1 MDSHHDD
8 FDAITARLEAG
19 RPTLSA
25 HELDDLARR
34 IRVRSKRTKRRKEP
48 FMRTRFAITSMLV
61 VGVLLTCTAGAG
73 MALSG
78 NSGSGS
84 AGSAQYGPPPAVHH
98 HHHGSTHLGTT
109 TSPAQDVAPP
119 TQAVQP
125 TRQLATPSNSS
136 QLPFTGLLLIPMI
149 ILGVAMLLVGLVL
162 RSRSSRSPTS

>member
-1 MDSHHDD
+1 MDPHHDD

-34 IRVRSKRTKRRKEP
+34 IRVRNKRTVRRKEP

-61 VGVLLTCTAGAG
+61 IGVLLSCTAGAG

-78 NSGSGS
+78 TSGSGS
-84 AGSAQYGPPPAVHH
+84 AGSAQYGTVQHQK
-98 HHHGSTHLGTT
+98 THLGT
-109 TSPAQDVAPP
+109 TSPAQDGAPP
-119 TQAVQP
+119 PVQP
-125 TRQLATPSNSS
+125 ARQLATPSGSS
-136 QLPFTGLLLIPMI
+136 QLPFTGLLLIPII

-162 RSRSSRSPTS
+162 RSRSNRAPNSRA

>member
-1 MDSHHDD
+1 MDPHHDD

-34 IRVRSKRTKRRKEP
+34 IRVRNKRTVRRKEP

-61 VGVLLTCTAGAG
+61 IGVLLSCTAGAG

-78 NSGSGS
+78 TSGSGS
-84 AGSAQYGPPPAVHH
+84 AGSAQYGPPPTHH
-98 HHHGSTHLGTT
+98 HHASTHLGTPS

-125 TRQLATPSNSS
+125 TRQLATPSGSS

-162 RSRSSRSPTS
+162 RSRSSRAPTA

>member
-1 MDSHHDD
+1 MDPHHDD

-34 IRVRSKRTKRRKEP
+34 CRLRSKRTRRRKEP

-61 VGVLLTCTAGAG
+61 IGVLLSCTAGAG

-78 NSGSGS
+78 NSSSGS
-84 AGSAQYGPPPAVHH
+84 AGTAQYAPPSNHH
-98 HHHGSTHLGTT
+98 HKTHLLIP
-109 TSPAQDVAPP
+109 SKDVAPP
-119 TQAVQP
+119 PPSAVQP
-125 TRQLATPSNSS
+125 TRQLATPSDGS

-149 ILGVAMLLVGLVL
+149 VLGVGLLLVGLVL
-162 RSRSSRSPTS
+162 RNRSTRAPNA

>member
-1 MDSHHDD
+1 MDPHHDD

-34 IRVRSKRTKRRKEP
+34 IRVRSKRTTKRKEP

-61 VGVLLTCTAGAG
+61 VGVLLTGSAGTG

-78 NSGSGS
+78 VSGSGS
-84 AGSAQYGPPPAVHH
+84 AGNAQYGTVQHQHRGP
-98 HHHGSTHLGTT
+98 HLGTT
-109 TSPAQDVAPP
+109 TSPAQDASPP
-119 TQAVQP
+119 PVEP
-125 TRQLATPSNSS
+125 TRQLAAPTGSS

-149 ILGVAMLLVGLVL
+149 VLGVAMLIVGLVL
-162 RSRSSRSPTS
+162 RRRSGRAPTS